1 LNRLTDHF
9 LLNGE
14 YLVTGRML
22 EQQLASASRARELVS
37 MHLRCKDW
45 RCPGE
50 IFYRHKLKHLGAWVV
65 FADKCPDLSAGT
77 FSICIRPLSLPQKLL
92 LLKKPRRLAATTS
105 LSASF
110 RVHHL
115 SFASILQ
122 SAKRRQG
129 TSEVRVDVLCDAFCF

>member
-1 LNRLTDHF
+1 M
-9 LLNGE
+9 NGE
-14 YLVTGRML
+14 YLVIGRML
-22 EQQLASASRARELVS
+22 EQQLASASQARETVS

-45 RCPGE
+45 RCLGE
-50 IFYRHKLKHLGAWVV
+50 LFCHHNLKHLGAWVV
-65 FADKCPDLSAGT
+65 FADNCPDLSAGT
-77 FSICIRPLSLPQKLL
+77 SSICIHPPSLPQKLL
-92 LLKKPRRLAATTS
+92 LLKKPRRLAATTY

-129 TSEVRVDVLCDAFCF
+129 TSEVRIDVMCDAFWF